1 MQVFSFNPP
10 RYTANNMNADSVRD
24 HTLRVLY
31 VDDDEED
38 FILTSSLLSESE
50 TFRYRMKWGKS
61 FAHAKELLS
70 EDSFDLLL
78 FDNNLQGE
86 SGINLI
92 RWCKS
97 QLIHAPVIILT
108 GQNDAETDLAAME
121 AGASDFLVKGE
132 ITFGLIERSFR
143 YAINRAR
150 VERRLTKNREK
161 YQRLIEQI
169 PDAILTL
176 DSEGV
181 VEYASPP
188 VFDVTGYTVDQ
199 VVGCKLNEKILAEDV
214 DKFATYAEDSKWSR
228 HFEIRL
234 ADPAG
239 KTRWIRFN
247 PRPFVD
253 GEKIVRIQCVLTN
266 ISMQKDLEVQ
276 LLQAQKLESIG
287 QLAAGIAHEINT
299 PCQFVS
305 DNLSFIRESL
315 CELDNLFDRLSS
327 GELNLPETLVSL
339 LKNMDLKFLREEL
352 PLSVKQSQEGIS
364 RVSKIVKAMKEFSHP
379 GNNVKKNSSIN
390 DAIKTTCTVA
400 KNEWKYVADLTTEFD
415 EELPLVPILCDEFN
429 QVILNLITNAAHAIG
444 DMLNGSGE
452 KGSIHIKTFQQ
463 DRWVGIRITDSGPGI
478 PVEIQ
483 QKVFDP
489 FFTTKEV
496 GKGTGQ
502 GLTISRNVIV
512 EKHGGQLTLASEQ
525 GMGTTF
531 QILVPREET
540 KDDA

>member
-1 MQVFSFNPP
+1 
-10 RYTANNMNADSVRD
+10 MNADSVRD

-253 GEKIVRIQCVLTN
+253 GEKIVRIQCVLTD

-540 KDDA
+540 KDDE